1 MAKANSSIVVSAV
14 WMLGVSLVLFFLP
27 AVNGLIG
34 GLVGGY
40 KAGTIGRALGAAIL
54 PALAVGLGLWVL
66 FALFGAPF
74 IGIIGGFAVGVWA
87 LLSSAGLLLGAA
99 IGGAVAPAH

>member
-1 MAKANSSIVVSAV
+1 MAKTNSSMLASAT

-34 GLVGGY
+34 GFVGGY
-40 KAGTIGRALGAAIL
+40 KAGTVGRALGAAIL
-54 PALAVGLGLWVL
+54 PALVLGMGLWVL
-66 FALFGAPF
+66 FGLFGAPF
-74 IGIIGGFAVGVWA
+74 IGFIGGFAIGVWA
-87 LLSSAGLLLGAA
+87 LLSSGGLLVGAL